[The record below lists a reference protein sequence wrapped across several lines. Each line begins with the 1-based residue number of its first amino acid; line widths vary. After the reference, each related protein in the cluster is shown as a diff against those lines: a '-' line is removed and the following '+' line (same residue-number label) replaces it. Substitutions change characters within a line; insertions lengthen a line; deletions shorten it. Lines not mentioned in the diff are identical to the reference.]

1 MQLKQLIRMFWIR
14 QIMLLLI
21 ISCMVA
27 AGVLVYYH
35 MFLYSVVIGGLAVL
49 GYFVT
54 LDFIQHIIFET
65 FRLMYR
71 PTTFSIFHKTL
82 HMTFASNI
90 SDVYLVI
97 DFEDIIRL
105 RIRLIRINKLPA
117 VSIAHTDNCVI
128 NPLYMKTVLKNID
141 QMIRQ
146 S

>member
-1 MQLKQLIRMFWIR
+1 MFWIR

-21 ISCMVA
+21 ISCIITA
-27 AGVLVYYH
+27 SVLVYCH
-35 MFLYSVVIGGLAVL
+35 TFLYSAVIGGIAIL

-54 LDFIQHIIFET
+54 LDFIHHTIFET

-82 HMTFASNI
+82 HMTLVSNI

-128 NPLYMKTVLKNID
+128 NPLYMKTVLKHID

>member
-1 MQLKQLIRMFWIR
+1 MFWIR

-21 ISCMVA
+21 ISCIITA
-27 AGVLVYYH
+27 SVLVYYH
-35 MFLYSVVIGGLAVL
+35 MFLYSAVIGGIAIL

-54 LDFIQHIIFET
+54 LDFIHHTIFET

-82 HMTFASNI
+82 HMTLVSNI

-128 NPLYMKTVLKNID
+128 NPLYMKTVLKHID
-141 QMIRQ
+141 HMIRQ